1 MTNPFRPLLHAL
13 LLTYYRAAAR
23 QINPMH
29 PDAGFIAIRI
39 SELEDEFGQT
49 RT

>member
-23 QINPMH
+23 QIDPMH
-29 PDAGFIAIRI
+29 PDVGYVACRLN
-39 SELEDEFGQT
+39 ELERGQ
-49 RT
+49 